1 MERIGDHMILDGA
14 HNPGA
19 IAAFAESVRE
29 AEKSAAV
36 SQEAPGTKELEGDPV
51 IVFSAV
57 ADKKYEE
64 MIQDLCT
71 QIPARCYVV
80 TEIEDK
86 RRVPAEE
93 LKAVFERYTDR
104 PVLERKE
111 LKDALRTAEQNRS
124 KEGKIYCL
132 GSLYLVGMVKKL
144 LAGGGN
150 HAEF

>member
-1 MERIGDHMILDGA
+1 M
-14 HNPGA
+14 
-19 IAAFAESVRE
+19 RE

-64 MIQDLCT
+64 IQDLCT

-93 LKAVFERYTDR
+93 LKAVFERYTDK
-104 PVLERKE
+104 VLERKE
-111 LKDALRTAEQNRS
+111 LKDAFSALRSRTGAKR
-124 KEGKIYCL
+124 GRFIV
-132 GSLYLVGMVKKL
+132 LVVVVP
-144 LAGGGN
+144 GGN
-150 HAEF
+150 GKKVTGRRR

>member
-1 MERIGDHMILDGA
+1 ME
-14 HNPGA
+14 
-19 IAAFAESVRE
+19 E
-29 AEKSAAV
+29 
-36 SQEAPGTKELEGDPV
+36 EAPV
-51 IVFSAV
+51 VVFSAV

-132 GSLYLVGMVKKL
+132 GSLYLVGMLNFEEELKKFQPSL
-144 LAGGGN
+144 EVEDIEDAVYQEDLTDMTDILR
-150 HAEF
+150 EMIEQTK